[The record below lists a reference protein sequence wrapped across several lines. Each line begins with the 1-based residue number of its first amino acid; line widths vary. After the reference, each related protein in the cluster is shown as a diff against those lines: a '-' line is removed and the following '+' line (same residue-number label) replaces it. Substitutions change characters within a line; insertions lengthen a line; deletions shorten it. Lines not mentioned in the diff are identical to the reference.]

1 MKPNQLQYKIAD
13 FIVDQSAKWKFSK
26 DINHPYHITLIEES
40 VSDLHLSIEESFRI
54 RGNYERIILLYKKT
68 WGTVIMIYLQY

>member
-26 DINHPYHITLIEES
+26 DINHPYHITLIEEL
-40 VSDLHLSIEESFRI
+40 VSDLHLSVEESLELEGI
-54 RGNYERIILLYKKT
+54 MKGLYYFIKRH
-68 WGTVIMIYLQY
+68 GEQ